1 MFDGRV
7 WGHWT
12 SGRNWTVHVC
22 GAVAL
27 EVRSVYGAWH
37 CHAPRPPRQWVR
49 IRWRRMVTERLE
61 EDFILELTSSRVHAF
76 LHDQT
81 STIDGRRN
89 VTLHCSGILGARCP
103 RTVCGA
109 KRPSDLEG

>member
-1 MFDGRV
+1 MRPRGVFDGRV

-61 EDFILELTSSRVHAF
+61 EDFILDLTSSREHAF

-81 STIDGRRN
+81 STIDGQRN
-89 VTLHCSGILGARCP
+89 VTLHCSGRALSENCP
-103 RTVCGA
+103 RCEASV
-109 KRPSDLEG
+109 